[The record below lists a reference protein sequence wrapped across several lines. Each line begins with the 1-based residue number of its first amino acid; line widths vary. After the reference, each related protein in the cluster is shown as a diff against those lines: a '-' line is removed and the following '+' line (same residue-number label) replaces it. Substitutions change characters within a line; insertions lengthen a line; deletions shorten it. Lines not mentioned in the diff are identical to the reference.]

1 MEAGDACTKLA
12 VRREPD
18 ENNDGSLRPR
28 VGLHC
33 INERRVM
40 EKITE
45 VFLLRCPE
53 GEGLSVKVIKQFDG
67 MTADL
72 VGTFRSGALYLLWKS
87 IKTDPA

>member
-1 MEAGDACTKLA
+1 MEANDACTKLV
-12 VRREPD
+12 VRRASD
-18 ENNDGSLRPR
+18 ENIDRRLRPQ

-33 INERRVM
+33 IKDQRAM

-45 VFLLRCPE
+45 VALLRCPE
-53 GEGLSVKVIKQFDG
+53 GEGLDVKVIRKFDG

-87 IKTDPA
+87 VKPDPA